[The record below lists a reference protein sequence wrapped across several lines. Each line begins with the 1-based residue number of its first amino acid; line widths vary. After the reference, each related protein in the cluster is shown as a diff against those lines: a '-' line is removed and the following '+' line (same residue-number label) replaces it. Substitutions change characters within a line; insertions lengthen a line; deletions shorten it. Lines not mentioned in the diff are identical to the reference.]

1 MSSKLARRDALRLF
15 GGLGLVALVPSAC
28 KTASGGSSD
37 PLACVVRPELTEGP
51 YFVDEKLER
60 SDIRADPG
68 EPGGPVR
75 AGVPLELTFVV
86 QRLTSGQCA
95 PLAGVL
101 VDVWH
106 CDAEGSYS
114 DVGAAKGKKYLR
126 GYQRTAAD
134 GTATFVTIFPGWYQ
148 GRAVHVHFKLRSETG
163 ATTAFE
169 HTAQLFFDEA
179 TQAAVYATSSYAAR
193 GEADTS
199 NDSDG
204 IYGDGGDAY
213 LLTPSRSGET
223 YAAKIVIGLE
233 I

>member
-1 MSSKLARRDALRLF
+1 MSSKLDRRDVLRLF
-15 GGLGLVALVPSAC
+15 GGFGLLALAPPAASAC
-28 KTASGGSSD
+28 TSATATTD
-37 PLACVVRPELTEGP
+37 PLSCVARPTLTEGP

-60 SDIRADPG
+60 ADIRADPG
-68 EPGGPVR
+68 GEARP
-75 AGVPLELTFVV
+75 GVPLELTFVV
-86 QRLTSGQCA
+86 QRLTNGSCT

-126 GYQRTAAD
+126 GYQRTGEG
-134 GTATFVTIFPGWYQ
+134 GTVTFVTIFPGWYQ
-148 GRAVHVHFKLRSETG
+148 GRAVHVHFKLRGDAG
-163 ATTAFE
+163 AAFE

-179 TQAAVYATSSYAAR
+179 TQSEVYATSAYASR

-199 NDSDG
+199 NDSDD
-204 IYGDGGDAY
+204 IYGDGGAAY
-213 LLTPSRSGET
+213 LLTPSRAGEG

-233 I
+233 V